1 MPRHSICSLAPI
13 AGRANMDLIR
23 NQIDGVVPYK
33 DIFLVQK
40 DWLCWFF
47 LDWCCACV
55 YSVCSKLFNCS
66 KYLFSSDI
74 SDWAHQDSEVTPESQ
89 CWEIPT
95 PAAVLMRWILIKVG
109 FDWNPTTSWS
119 LPHLVFP
126 QRAHIWRAAG
136 TTYHPNYSSQ
146 PLNLLFMPSLW
157 GVSSFGPQIY
167 ELKLFYV
174 VKWSLKSQ

>member
-23 NQIDGVVPYK
+23 NQIDGVVPYR
-33 DIFLVQK
+33 DIFLVP
-40 DWLCWFF
+40 LLIF
-47 LDWCCACV
+47 LDGCCACV
-55 YSVCSKLFNCS
+55 YSVCSKLFNCG

-167 ELKLFYV
+167 EFKLFFV
-174 VKWSLKSQ
+174 VKWSLKWQ